1 MAGTYGEPGK
11 NTFAVP
17 GVGGILSP
25 VVNPETKVTQ
35 IYRGALRGPFQSL
48 GTYNSTT
55 RKFTAESNIT
65 DAEKNALSSAS
76 GIKKITDAGSA
87 ATILG
92 VKTAG
97 GSADAAKAAANNI
110 FSPNKANTP
119 TDQAGDGATTPDI
132 KDLEKATKI
141 DSTKTRTSFPGARGF
156 NPLVYPE
163 DIRNTNQDVIKFE
176 MLQYEARGF
185 STKNALAQVGTR
197 NSKRISIGTVI
208 LPIPSGISDTSAVTW
223 QQETLKPG
231 DAAAANIAL
240 TTITKGFGE
249 GGKVIGDIA
258 KEIGSPNS
266 NQEVKTAVATAVA
279 SAATGIGAQIL
290 TRTTGAIINPNMEL
304 LFQGPTLRPF
314 SFTFKMSA
322 RNDGEAKTIIKI
334 IRFFQQ
340 GMAPQKSASNLFL
353 KSPHT
358 FRIRYLHRP
367 KGADADHP
375 YIGAIKECA
384 LQNFTVNYTPEGQYA
399 TFYDGVMV
407 SYEMSMSFT
416 ELEPVYNEDY
426 GGNDSPFPEDLL
438 FINPSSKP

>member
-11 NTFAVP
+11 NTFVVP

-25 VVNPETKVTQ
+25 VVNPDTKVTQ
-35 IYRGALRGPFQSL
+35 VYRGAARGTFQSL

-55 RKFTAESNIT
+55 RKFTPGPNTT
-65 DAEKNALSSAS
+65 DTENKSLSSAS
-76 GIKKITDAGSA
+76 GIKKITDAGTA
-87 ATILG
+87 ATIKG
-92 VKTAG
+92 VKEAG
-97 GSADAAKAAANNI
+97 GSADAAQAAANNV
-110 FSPNKANTP
+110 FSPNKANNPETITP
-119 TDQAGDGATTPDI
+119 ITL
-132 KDLEKATKI
+132 DLQEATK
-141 DSTKTRTSFPGARGF
+141 SSSKTRTSFPGGSGS

-163 DIRNTNQDVIKFE
+163 DIRNTKQDIIKFE

-197 NSKRISIGTVI
+197 NPKRNSIGTVI

-223 QQETLKPG
+223 QQETLNPAQ
-231 DAAAANIAL
+231 AAAANLAL

-249 GGKVIGDIA
+249 GGKLISDTV
-258 KEIGSPNS
+258 KEIQSPNS
-266 NQEVKTAVATAVA
+266 NQEIKTLVAAA
-279 SAATGIGAQIL
+279 FAEAATGIGQQVL
-290 TRTTGAIINPNMEL
+290 TRTTGAVINPNMEL
-304 LFQGPTLRPF
+304 LFNGPTLRPF
-314 SFTFKMSA
+314 SFNFKMSA
-322 RNDGEAKTIIKI
+322 RNDREAKTIIKI

-340 GMAPQKSASNLFL
+340 GMAPQKSESNLFL

-399 TFYDGVMV
+399 TFHDGVMV

-426 GGNDSPFPEDLL
+426 GNDSDFPGDLL
-438 FINPSSKP
+438 FRNPSSKP